1 MLVVVVLHHP
11 VRKQYTLHY
20 YSELL
25 SVHLQT
31 SYQHT
36 QLHTMDEELSIKHY
50 LQYYVGNK
58 SKFQKVTPYSIVYYS
73 ESKLFYHQN
82 WTVHKLT
89 CPHLSNRELVIY
101 NRLNAV
107 HCKMK

>member
-1 MLVVVVLHHP
+1 MTKKSIYCPTLMLVVVVLHHP

-31 SYQHT
+31 VVTNTHNYII
-36 QLHTMDEELSIKHY
+36 TMDEELSITHY
-50 LQYYVGNK
+50 LQYCVGNK

-73 ESKLFYHQN
+73 ESELFYHQN
-82 WTVHKLT
+82 WTVH
-89 CPHLSNRELVIY
+89 S
-101 NRLNAV
+101 
-107 HCKMK
+107 